1 MRLELV
7 SRGYR
12 RRIVE
17 LAAAISDDFASFDG
31 PLEAGAAHHAALNY
45 QRPGFTGAVTP
56 AQRQPWPNHH

>member
-31 PLEAGAAHHAALNY
+31 P
-45 QRPGFTGAVTP
+45 VTP